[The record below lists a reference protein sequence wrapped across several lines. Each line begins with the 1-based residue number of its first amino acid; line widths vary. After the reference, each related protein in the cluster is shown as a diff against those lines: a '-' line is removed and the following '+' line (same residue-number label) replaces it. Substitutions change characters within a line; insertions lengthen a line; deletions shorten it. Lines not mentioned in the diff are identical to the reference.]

1 MSVKVVDIYLVA
13 LRLSKIS
20 ITIRLHY
27 GEQLLIIA
35 LLNINV
41 CFVWSI

>member
-1 MSVKVVDIYLVA
+1 MKVVYIYLVA

-20 ITIRLHY
+20 TTIRLHY

-41 CFVWSI
+41 CFVRSI

>member
-13 LRLSKIS
+13 LQLSKIS

-27 GEQLLIIA
+27 DEQLLIIA

-41 CFVWSI
+41 CFDWSI